1 MEKIMSSL
9 PMPTT
14 PTYELVLPV
23 SEQKVTY
30 RPFLV
35 KEEKIL
41 LIANE
46 TDSIDQ
52 ANLAI
57 RNVVDNCTFNKLNLD
72 RVPLADIEYLF
83 IMIRSKS
90 IGEEVAGEITCQ
102 SCGAKVDYAIKLDKI
117 RVDEKDKVDPNI
129 RTAPDTVITMKYPS
143 LSIAKNL
150 DGKEGLDVAL
160 EVTASCVDMIT
171 IGDTVYDSESLESA
185 DIVAFL
191 ENLSKKQLELVSDF
205 MDSIPS
211 VVYEDDFVCP
221 KCKHENHIRMEGVG
235 SFFA

>member
-1 MEKIMSSL
+1 MTL

-14 PTYELVLPV
+14 PVYDLTLPV
-23 SEQKVTY
+23 SKQKIKY

-46 TDSIDQ
+46 TDSIEQ
-52 ANLAI
+52 ANSAI

-72 RVPLADIEYLF
+72 KTPLADIEYLF

-90 IGEEVAGEITCQ
+90 VGEEVQGEITCQ
-102 SCGAKVDYAIKLDKI
+102 GCDAKIDYAINLEKMKIDQPTKVDANI
-117 RVDEKDKVDPNI
+117 RVSE
-129 RTAPDTVITMKYPS
+129 DTVITMKYPS

-150 DGKEGLDVAL
+150 DGKEGVDIAL
-160 EVTASCVDMIT
+160 EVTAACVDMIT
-171 IGDTVYDSESLESA
+171 IGDTIYEADNLESI
-185 DIVAFL
+185 DIVVFL
-191 ENLSKKQLELVSDF
+191 ENLSKKQLEPVSDF
-205 MDSIPS
+205 MDTIPS
-211 VVYEDDFVCP
+211 VVYEDDFKCP
-221 KCKHENHIRMEGVG
+221 KCGHMNHVRMEGIG

>member
-1 MEKIMSSL
+1 MNL

-14 PTYELVLPV
+14 PVYDLTLPV
-23 SEQKVTY
+23 SKQKIKY

-35 KEEKIL
+35 KEEKVL

-46 TDSIDQ
+46 TDSIEQ
-52 ANLAI
+52 ANAAI

-72 RVPLADIEYLF
+72 KTPLADIEYLF

-90 IGEEVAGEITCQ
+90 VGEEVAGEITCQ
-102 SCGAKVDYAIKLDKI
+102 GCSAKIDYTINLEKMKVIQPKKVDL
-117 RVDEKDKVDPNI
+117 NI
-129 RTAPDTVITMKYPS
+129 RTSEDTVITMKYPS
-143 LSIAKNL
+143 MSITKNL
-150 DGKEGLDVAL
+150 EGKEGMDIVL

-171 IGDTVYDSESLESA
+171 IGETIYEADNLESV
-185 DIVAFL
+185 DIVSFL
-191 ENLSKKQLELVSDF
+191 ENLSKKQLELISEF

-211 VVYEDDFVCP
+211 VVYEDDHKCP
-221 KCKHENHIRMEGVG
+221 KCGHDNHIKMEGVG